1 MPSPFS
7 AASTAIPGRKQNES
21 ARHLHTCARLLPDDF
36 LENFDQWA

>member
-21 ARHLHTCARLLPDDF
+21 ARRLHACARLFPDDF
-36 LENFDQWA
+36 LGKF